1 MGYGTC
7 LERPAD
13 EEDPVEEGAS
23 VLVEL
28 PPRPPEEAE
37 LLLQPVELRVVV
49 VGRRA
54 ALVPLL
60 DALDLRCNESNCAP
74 NFVTPITTHV

>member
-1 MGYGTC
+1 MTTS
-7 LERPAD
+7 LERTTD

-60 DALDLRCNESNCAP
+60 DALDLRLIQLCLEFCDP
-74 NFVTPITTHV
+74 NPNS

>member
-1 MGYGTC
+1 MKTC
-7 LERPAD
+7 LERTTN
-13 EEDPVEEGAS
+13 EEDPVEEGAP

-28 PPRPPEEAE
+28 SPRPPEEAE

-60 DALDLRCNESNCAP
+60 DALDLRCNESDCVS
-74 NFVTPITTHV
+74 NFVMLIA

>member
-1 MGYGTC
+1 MGYVTC
-7 LERPAD
+7 LKRPAD

-49 VGRRA
+49 VGGRA

-60 DALDLRCNESNCAP
+60 DALDLYCYEFGAS
-74 NFVTPITTHV
+74 